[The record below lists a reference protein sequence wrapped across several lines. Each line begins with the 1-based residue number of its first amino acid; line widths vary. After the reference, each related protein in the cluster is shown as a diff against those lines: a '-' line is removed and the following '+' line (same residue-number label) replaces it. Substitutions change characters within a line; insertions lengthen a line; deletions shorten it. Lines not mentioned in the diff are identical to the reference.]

1 LTFIGNATALLRL
14 GRFTLLTD
22 PNFLH
27 RGQYAKLGGELRS
40 RRLLEPAMDIEALP
54 RLDTVVLSHHHG
66 DHFDRVA
73 ARGLDHDVPI
83 VTVAPAARKL
93 RNQGFTNPIALR
105 TWETHTLRDGGQR
118 LSITALPG
126 LHGPDPLVRVL
137 PEVMGS
143 LLEFDDAVPV
153 GSSADGRDRRAFR
166 IHVTGD
172 TLVHQRLHEIPLRF
186 PDIDLVLLHLGGTK
200 VLGVLL
206 TMDAAQG
213 LETLRI
219 VPAARAMPI
228 HTDDYTVQRSGL
240 EDFRSAVA
248 ADEPSARI
256 QYLERGMPVPIA
268 RG

>member
-1 LTFIGNATALLRL
+1 MLLEL

-27 RGQYAKLGGELRS
+27 RGQYAKLGGGLRS
-40 RRLLEPAMDIEALP
+40 RRLLEPAMDIDALP

-73 ARGLDHDVPI
+73 ARGLDDDVPI
-83 VTVAPAARKL
+83 VTVPPAARKL
-93 RNQGFTNPIALR
+93 RRQGFSNPIGLR
-105 TWETHTLRDGGQR
+105 TWETHTLRNGDQR

-126 LHGPDPLVRVL
+126 VHGPDPLARVL

-143 LLEFDDAVPV
+143 LLEFDDAAPA
-153 GSSADGRDRRAFR
+153 GSGAESRDRRPFR
-166 IHVTGD
+166 IYITGD
-172 TLVHQRLHEIPLRF
+172 TLVHRRLHEIPLRF

-240 EDFRSAVA
+240 EDFRTAVA
-248 ADEPSARI
+248 GDEPSARI
-256 QYLERGMPVPIA
+256 QYLERGVPIPIT
-268 RG
+268 RD